1 LKKVPGPSAR
11 TIIRHFGSWTKAL
24 KKAGIRPNTKQL
36 FLNEKNYIKQNWRK
50 MTDKEISNKLGL
62 SIDIIKYYRMNYN
75 LWKNRKGTSK
85 QKHKSDG
92 MRLYGRNCE
101 ICNISIT
108 ELHHIVPKSKDI
120 KDWAILCPLCHSII
134 TRQED

>member
-1 LKKVPGPSAR
+1 
-11 TIIRHFGSWTKAL
+11 
-24 KKAGIRPNTKQL
+24 
-36 FLNEKNYIKQNWRK
+36 
-50 MTDKEISNKLGL
+50 
-62 SIDIIKYYRMNYN
+62 
-75 LWKNRKGTSK
+75 
-85 QKHKSDG
+85 

-134 TRQED
+134 TRGLVKIRNRNELKTKLKPFVRNIYKDLKFL